1 MREQSLSPSL
11 LPYLAPGKGGTGL
24 EITLRSEDSS
34 SLAADADPFLVI
46 AEADPLTRLLKA
58 AFVTD
63 SGSRI
68 KEVFLLLQRDAYQL
82 TTTQLAPLTNVDI
95 EDFWQKTY
103 RYQDQH
109 QRGSPL
115 ITLQQQLDKQGKL
128 TPFQPLWFCRTTRTY
143 FHPACP
149 ACGAPLQLCSNDQ
162 LLASLGLPPYS
173 LSLSRYLFCPSC
185 FSSGSDT
192 DFYVHHRS
200 AHDPPRVKDC
210 GQLVRA
216 FGQLVQAGNA
226 GSGVPCMACPHR
238 EECFGA
244 ATTAAP
250 PVLPF
255 SFYPF
260 HMLIYE
266 AMSLNG
272 LDFVALLAGASLEEL
287 EARLRQNGGPGR
299 AAYLGGMSA
308 SRGTLRPFLFS
319 DDARLFLEILY
330 LKLTFLQLIVAELF
344 PDPEKD
350 QPDPLLFI
358 DRTWVKLTDRAGLQP
373 YLWNFEVRFLDL
385 LRNPLDLPAHP
396 PLPRAYALHLL
407 GLIWF
412 SVLLTNSKQELSQ
425 VQRAVE
431 RAHDRVLAGDRD
443 LPDDLTVDS
452 AFLPE
457 NIFWHPAPC
466 ELDEDWRHLWEEAL
480 RPGWSLLQASAQS
493 GTTGFQEELVRTLE
507 ELRTSIRALLFLE
520 RTAAMEAGEAA
531 EAEAIH
537 SILSRLMT
545 KWRQAEAVPAEE
557 EWEKTVVLPS
567 GDGFETTLPLGES
580 LASAPGDAA
589 ATMILTPPEARQS
602 GAAAMDEE
610 IFQETVVLSGKGT
623 GGPLQAE
630 AAPPPQ
636 AADDLAET
644 VILGTPGAGGAQEPA
659 PVPPPPVE
667 ADETG
672 SLPPELA
679 ETVIL
684 APSSRPGIREPAVEQ
699 PAAAT
704 PVEDS
709 KADRV
714 PETVIL
720 SPGHTPRSAASAPAR
735 GFAEDDREQTPIST
749 THSEGRDEAT
759 ARKPKAGEED
769 DLLSATIILTPAKD
783 RDKK

>member
-11 LPYLAPGKGGTGL
+11 LPYLAPGKGGIGL
-24 EITLRSEDSS
+24 EIALQSEDPAT
-34 SLAADADPFLVI
+34 LAVDAGPFLVI
-46 AEADPLTRLLKA
+46 AEADPLTRLIKG

-68 KEVFLLLQRDAYQL
+68 KEVFLLLQRDTYPLA
-82 TTTQLAPLTNVDI
+82 TNRLAPLTNADI

-103 RYQDQH
+103 RYQYQH
-109 QRGSPL
+109 QNGSPL

-128 TPFQPLWFCRTTRTY
+128 APFQPLWFCRIAKAY

-162 LLASLGLPPYS
+162 LLASLDLPPYS

-192 DFYVHHRS
+192 DFYAHHRS
-200 AHDPPRVKDC
+200 THDPARVKDC
-210 GQLVRA
+210 AELVRA

-244 ATTAAP
+244 AATAAP
-250 PVLPF
+250 PILPF

-260 HMLIYE
+260 HMLIYD

-272 LDFVALLAGASLEEL
+272 LDFVALLAGASFEEL
-287 EARLRQNGGPGR
+287 EARLRQTGEPGR
-299 AAYLGGMSA
+299 AAYLGGIGA
-308 SRGTLRPFLFS
+308 SCGTHHSFFFP

-330 LKLTFLQLIVAELF
+330 LKLTFLQLIVVELF
-344 PDPEKD
+344 LDPEND

-358 DRTWVKLTDRAGLQP
+358 DRIWVKLTDRAGLQP

-396 PLPRAYALHLL
+396 PMPRAYALHLL

-431 RAHDRVLAGDRD
+431 RAHDRVLAGDCD
-443 LPDDLTVDS
+443 LPADMTVDS
-452 AFLPE
+452 AYLPE
-457 NIFWHPAPC
+457 NICWHPAPGK
-466 ELDEDWRHLWEEAL
+466 LDEGWRHLWEEAL
-480 RPGWSLLQASAQS
+480 RIGWSLLQASAQ
-493 GTTGFQEELVRTLE
+493 GGIAGFQEELVRTLDD
-507 ELRTSIRALLFLE
+507 LRASIKAQLFSE
-520 RTAAMEAGEAA
+520 RPAAMEAGDAA

-537 SILSRLMT
+537 GILSRLLA
-545 KWRQAEAVPAEE
+545 KWRQASAVPTEE
-557 EWEKTVVLPS
+557 EWEKTVVLPREV
-567 GDGFETTLPLGES
+567 GFETTLPLGE
-580 LASAPGDAA
+580 ASAAVPDAA
-589 ATMILTPPEARQS
+589 ATMILATPEARQS
-602 GAAAMDEE
+602 GTAATDEE
-610 IFQETVVLSGKGT
+610 IFEETVILSGKGVRE
-623 GGPLQAE
+623 PLQGE
-630 AAPPPQ
+630 AALSSP
-636 AADDLAET
+636 AADELSET
-644 VILGTPGAGGAQEPA
+644 VILGAPGVGGGQVPSPA
-659 PVPPPPVE
+659 PSPPVE
-667 ADETG
+667 AEETG
-672 SLPPELA
+672 SILPELA

-684 APSSRPGIREPAVEQ
+684 APSSRPEIHEAAVEQ
-699 PAAAT
+699 PGAAT

-709 KADRV
+709 RAEMV

-720 SPGHTPRSAASAPAR
+720 SPGSSPRLAPRAPAQVVKEDEHER
-735 GFAEDDREQTPIST
+735 APIPTAESEAPDD
-749 THSEGRDEAT
+749 AT
-759 ARKPKAGEED
+759 AGKPKAGEED